1 MTEERETSQEGS
13 FDPPAP
19 KAVKGGWIGNIHVEV
34 GTVTPILIY
43 ILSGTIEREQ
53 RRFLVSKALFI
64 VRKRNTHGVFH
75 SPQLASNL

>member
-1 MTEERETSQEGS
+1 MTEERETSQNGC

-53 RRFLVSKALFI
+53 RRFLVSKALF
-64 VRKRNTHGVFH
+64 VVG
-75 SPQLASNL
+75 